1 MSVIQ
6 EMCIVPKN
14 ILQNL
19 IESKEVN
26 ILRKDVNPVTPE
38 NKNVNNINLENELKK
53 SFTSKIKL
61 EKALDLY
68 SWILRNVKNLEL
80 QTNGDVLSP
89 IRNIN
94 ILNFIKDVYS
104 NSKHFSK
111 DTLNLYKVWVS
122 YINLPDRYI
131 ENSTIK
137 YHIFPN
143 LMSDDDAVLESV
155 KKKY

>member
-1 MSVIQ
+1 MSLIQ
-6 EMCIVPKN
+6 EMCIIPKN

-26 ILRKDVNPVTPE
+26 ILRKDVKPISSE

-104 NSKHFSK
+104 NSKK
-111 DTLNLYKVWVS
+111 NLKT
-122 YINLPDRYI
+122 R
-131 ENSTIK
+131 
-137 YHIFPN
+137 
-143 LMSDDDAVLESV
+143 
-155 KKKY
+155 